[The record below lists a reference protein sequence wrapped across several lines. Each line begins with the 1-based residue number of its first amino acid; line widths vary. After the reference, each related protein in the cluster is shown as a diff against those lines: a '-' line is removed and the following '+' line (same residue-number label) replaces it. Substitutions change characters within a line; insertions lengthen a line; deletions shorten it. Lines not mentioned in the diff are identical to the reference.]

1 MRTNIDID
9 EALMEEARKVTGAA
23 TKKAAVEEGLR
34 LVIRRAKQR
43 AILGVAGKVAWKGD
57 LDASREG
64 RNVD

>member
-43 AILGVAGKVAWKGD
+43 AILGVAGKVAFQGD
-57 LDASREG
+57 LDVSREG

>member
-43 AILGVAGKVAWKGD
+43 AILGVAGKVAFQGD